1 MRTAQYQVKNEECIF
16 TPALIY
22 YKELIEENTRET
34 IRIAGGTERL
44 WPHVKSHKMK
54 EMLKMQIDMGITRF
68 KCATLPE
75 VRMTAECGAKHI
87 LLAYP
92 LIGPGIAAYT
102 ALTKEFPDTAF
113 YALAD
118 NLEQLRLLDAET
130 QKQNASLGFFVDVNM
145 GMNRTGVETEKLYDF
160 LTAAKDLQT
169 LTFSG
174 LHCYDGHVHTTD
186 LSARRTEVS
195 SMVEAISEQVD
206 KLSAS
211 GITVPVIIAGGSPSF
226 PCHAAN
232 PKVFLSPGTVFLW
245 DAGYAES
252 YPDLPYIPAAAVM
265 TRVVSHPTDG
275 MFTLDLGCKGIA
287 TDPAGSRGTVIGLQN
302 AEVAFQSEEHWTYR
316 MLPGFEN
323 DRPAIGTVFYVIP
336 THICPTTNLYS
347 EALIAE
353 KGEIT
358 AHWTVD
364 ARR

>member
-1 MRTAQYQVKNEECIF
+1 MRTAQYRVKNEDSIF

-22 YKELIEENTRET
+22 YKDLIEQNTKET
-34 IRIAGGTERL
+34 IRIAGSAERL

-54 EMLKMQIDMGITRF
+54 EMIVMQIGMGITRF
-68 KCATLPE
+68 KCATLTE
-75 VRMTAECGAKHI
+75 VRMTAACGAKHV

-92 LIGPGIAAYT
+92 LVGPTAAAYA

-113 YALAD
+113 YAIAD
-118 NLEQLRLLDAET
+118 DLTQLRLLDAEAE
-130 QKQNASLGFFVDVNM
+130 KQNASIGYFVDVNM

-160 LTAAKDLQT
+160 LIEVKDLRA

-174 LHCYDGHVHTTD
+174 LHCYDGHVHTTE
-186 LSARRTEVS
+186 LSQRSTEVT
-195 SMVEAISEQVD
+195 SMTDAIAEQID
-206 KLSAS
+206 KLTAS
-211 GITVPVIIAGGSPSF
+211 GITVPMIIAGGSPSF

-245 DAGYAES
+245 DAGYAEN

-287 TDPAGSRGTVIGLQN
+287 SDPAGSRGTVVSLEN

-336 THICPTTNLYS
+336 THVCPTTNLYS
-347 EALIAE
+347 AALIAE
-353 KGEIT
+353 NGEIT
-358 AHWTVD
+358 TSWTVD